1 MQYATHG
8 LSSSLACAA
17 GAIVMIV
24 GAPGCST
31 APEPRDRETFVS
43 ESRAATRWF
52 ENNVLGMRAQIEES
66 AGYIVFPSVG
76 QFGLV
81 FGGGRFGRGVVNTNA
96 DVQLGWAAVD
106 SASIGLQAGA
116 QGFKMLVLFEDDAT
130 FRRYQEGKLAGS
142 ATAVAIAGEAGRSGT
157 APFVDGV
164 VVYQGDNTG
173 LMAGVNI
180 GLDYLR
186 YEPLDGD

>member
-1 MQYATHG
+1 MQYAMHG
-8 LSSSLACAA
+8 LPSSLACTA
-17 GAIVMIV
+17 GAIVLVAGMS
-24 GAPGCST
+24 GCST
-31 APEPRDRETFVS
+31 APGPRDRETFVS

-52 ENNVLGMRAQIEES
+52 ENNVLGMRAQLNES

-81 FGGGRFGRGVVNTNA
+81 FGGGRFGRGVVNTSA
-96 DVQLGWAAVD
+96 DEQLGWAKINT
-106 SASIGLQAGA
+106 ASIGLQAGA
-116 QGFKMLVLFEDDAT
+116 QGFKMLVVFEDDAT
-130 FRRYQEGKLAGS
+130 LRRYQEGKLAGS

-186 YEPLDGD
+186 YEGLE